1 MCGKGLERERNRW
14 VEWFQDG
21 HVPSSVKLVELH
33 RADEDGY
40 SALHYAVLHY
50 TPDLLYAALDVEGGI
65 YIHVYMYKYIH
76 CSTIVSKGT
85 HVQCTCKLHV
95 RDVNVYARKYM
106 YS

>member
-21 HVPSSVKLVELH
+21 HVPSSVKLVELQ

-50 TPDLLYAALDVEGGI
+50 TPDLLYAALDVEGGTCI
-65 YIHVYMYKYIH
+65 YMYMYKYMYI
-76 CSTIVSKGT
+76 GT

-95 RDVNVYARKYM
+95 RDVNVYTRKYM